1 MKRIPLIAV
10 LFLSI
15 AAILTGCVT
24 APKYETFVSI
34 KGADCPQA
42 QFSAD
47 EIALSLEERGI
58 GLSGVDPQWTIRF
71 VLNSRILGE
80 QCYHVE
86 VLGRIIEIT
95 GGDERGLMY
104 GGLEVAEQIRLC
116 GIDGVKES
124 SGEPYILMRG
134 TKFNIPLDMRTPSY
148 SDSGTSGQENIDDM
162 WDIGYWHEYIDELA
176 RNRYN
181 VITIWNLN
189 PFPSMVKVPEYPDV
203 ALDDV
208 WRANNYPDK
217 AKGNATDMVRPEF
230 YDDYTVVKKITID
243 EKIEFW
249 REVMQYA
256 SDHGIDFYIYTW
268 NIYTFGEN
276 GKYGITNDLDNETTI
291 DYYRCSVRELVKTY
305 PLLKGIG
312 ITAGENMG
320 NDIGADFT
328 EEWLYKTYGMGIN
341 DALADDPDREFT
353 LLHRLHYADF
363 NTLLDIWSGFEGNMD
378 FSDKYSIAHMYS
390 DPHPSFSTENFSTL
404 PEGRK
409 LYLEIRNDDMYN
421 LKFGDVTYLRDYLS
435 GMPGQD
441 KLGGFFM
448 GCDGYVT
455 GRVATNLDKEV
466 QNQLFI
472 KKHWINFM
480 MMGRLAYDINLSD
493 SLFADIL
500 GEHFGID
507 GQLLLKILVNAG
519 KTIPLCNRVVWF
531 SGDSWYP
538 EGNYSDPLTY
548 GYYGVSNLMK
558 NKQSFPDGNVL
569 SISDSAVAK
578 INGADTTG
586 FITAFEIVEM
596 LRSNAE
602 KALELLAD
610 LKKEEASVINP
621 HTSAEYRILLDDQ
634 EAMATLG
641 LYYAEKYEGALML
654 RLYNDTADTTYQQ
667 AAVEN
672 ARKALVYWD
681 SYVSLFSK
689 HYSDELL
696 SRVGWMRISEL
707 RNNIE
712 KEIETASKW
721 KIRKIK

>member
-104 GGLEVAEQIRLC
+104 GGLGVAEQIRLC